1 MIIYNKLWA
10 MLALHDMNKG
20 DLKKAIKCSSDTI
33 TSMSNNG
40 FINLRT
46 IDKICEVLN
55 CQPGDIIEYKTE
67 KTVKKTEKT
76 VDK

>member
-1 MIIYNKLWA
+1 MINYNKLWA
-10 MLALHDMNKG
+10 MLALRGMNKG

-46 IDKICEVLN
+46 IDKICELLD
-55 CQPGDIIEYKTE
+55 CQPGDILTYE
-67 KTVKKTEKT
+67 KLKKQ
-76 VDK
+76 